1 MTPPPYEGPVSK
13 VLERSGKT
21 SQTFSNAA
29 NSVELERFFTFGPYR
44 LDCERRLLLR
54 GDDPVP
60 LYEKALEIL
69 IVLVRHRGEIVS
81 KDELMK
87 AVWPDAFVEEAN
99 LSQNVFVLRKTLGE
113 RPKENRY
120 IATIPGRGYSFVAV
134 IKQPCSTGV
143 IQITPARQGKEPN
156 PSRTDSNSRT
166 ILSALSNRTLTIAMA
181 AVVALAAAA
190 LTSAYI
196 GSPRL
201 ARYYN
206 NRGVLD
212 QQQGNIRGA
221 ITSFRWAIRFN
232 SNYAEAHYNLG
243 DAYEE
248 IPDYARAAEQYQV
261 AIDDDPT
268 FYPAYNN
275 LARLYI
281 LRQRDF
287 AAAIRLLDHALSF
300 DPKEPSVRYTLYK
313 NYGWAALDAGQLGQ
327 AEELLQNALKI
338 EEKRGSAHC
347 LLAMLLVRRGAQG
360 LAHGEWEGCLRYSTS
375 GDVEPEWLIMAKEF
389 LGQQRLT
396 GGQQ

>member
-1 MTPPPYEGPVSK
+1 MTPPPYEGPASK

-21 SQTFSNAA
+21 SQTFSKAA
-29 NSVELERFFTFGPYR
+29 NSVELERFFAFGPYR

-69 IVLVRHRGEIVS
+69 IILVRHRGEIVS

-120 IATIPGRGYSFVAV
+120 IATIPGRGYSFVATV
-134 IKQPCSTGV
+134 EQPSSANV
-143 IQITPARQGKEPN
+143 IQVTPASDGLDTVPAKTGPQTSTKSFIR
-156 PSRTDSNSRT
+156 
-166 ILSALSNRTLTIAMA
+166 SNRTLLM
-181 AVVALAAAA
+181 ALAAGLA
-190 LTSAYI
+190 LVATVLTFLYI
-196 GSPRL
+196 GAPKW

-206 NRGVLD
+206 NRGVSY
-212 QQQGNIRGA
+212 QQHGNIRAA
-221 ITSFRWAIRFN
+221 IRSFRWAISLN

-248 IPDYARAAEQYQV
+248 IPDYARAAEQYQI
-261 AIDDDPT
+261 AIDDDPR

-281 LRQRDF
+281 LRQRDLG
-287 AAAIRLLDHALSF
+287 AAIRLLDHALSF

-313 NYGWAALDAGQLGQ
+313 NYGWAALEAGQLGQ
-327 AEELLQNALKI
+327 AEELLQNALRI

-347 LLAMLLVRRGAQG
+347 LLAMLLVKRAGQG
-360 LAHGEWEGCLRYSTS
+360 LAHGEWESCLRYSTS